1 MLETIKSILNLI
13 FITLLVTWFLSI
25 FFWPV
30 TILIFIALGLGK
42 LILWFLVVSVLLL
55 VFLSGI

>member
-42 LILWFLVVSVLLL
+42 LILWFLVVIVLLL

>member
-42 LILWFLVVSVLLL
+42 LILWFLVVSILLL